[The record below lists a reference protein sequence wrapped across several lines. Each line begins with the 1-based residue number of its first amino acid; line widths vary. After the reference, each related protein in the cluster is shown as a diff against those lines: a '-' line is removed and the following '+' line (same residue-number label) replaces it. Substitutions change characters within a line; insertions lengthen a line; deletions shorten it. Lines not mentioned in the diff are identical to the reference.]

1 MLPVIQIIT
10 WGVGLIAAGCGAK
23 YVAQSWASSKLEQEE
38 AHTKS
43 LLRKLDRVKAV
54 ARDNIQ
60 AKKNDYSRKIKAH
73 QEKRNEQLKA
83 HIDFMNEQLK
93 ITTGYL
99 PELNQFQDFTF
110 ICVDSWMHVDLCQQ
124 EIDIVSQKISA
135 IVTTIGLIDAYIY
148 ELNKLSQRQG
158 RHAWREF
165 TAARELT
172 VTSDFVEKTKARI
185 DSTSKS
191 NHDEFKNELK
201 RLQSHRNAL
210 NKDANELHAE
220 RAALMKRKKAVDQQH
235 KANKKALDEKYKSCV
250 ENWSQIAK
258 KFESYYAFE
267 VSELK
272 YVNEWM
278 SSLSDGGTLRE
289 IIKVIGTTVNDSI
302 QSARENQRSIE
313 NERKRYASIVKNA
326 HDTKSYPETFA
337 NDKAQRDRLKRE
349 ADSVWKDLQERLNA
363 RSLLYAR
370 RDELRGYIDRIKP
383 LHPDAAIDSMCEM
396 LNSDREFN
404 SWLAFGIN
412 TSKKK
417 RENWERNQ
425 NRIEN
430 ATAN

>member
-1 MLPVIQIIT
+1 MVVPFIV

-38 AHTKS
+38 AHTQS
-43 LLRKLDRVKAV
+43 LIRKLDRAKAV
-54 ARDNIQ
+54 AHENIQ

-83 HIDFMNEQLK
+83 HIDFMNEQLE

-99 PELNQFQDFTF
+99 PKLYQFQDFTF

-124 EIDIVSQKISA
+124 EIDIASQKISA
-135 IVTTIGLIDAYIY
+135 IITTIGLIDAYIS
-148 ELNKLSQRQG
+148 ELNRLSQRQG

-172 VTSDFVEKTKARI
+172 VNNDFVDKTNARI

-191 NHDEFKNELK
+191 NHDEFKNELN

-210 NKDANELHAE
+210 RKEASKLRAE
-220 RAALMKRKKAVDQQH
+220 RADLIRRKKSLDRLH
-235 KANKKALDEKYKSCV
+235 SENKNALAEKHKSCV
-250 ENWSQIAK
+250 EHWRQIAA
-258 KFESYYAFE
+258 KFEAFYAFE

-272 YVNEWM
+272 YVKEW
-278 SSLSDGGTLRE
+278 LGGLKDGGTLPE
-289 IIKVIGTTVNDSI
+289 IIEVIG
-302 QSARENQRSIE
+302 SA
-313 NERKRYASIVKNA
+313 NEIVKRATEKFNNLNDEYQPYKHRVKTA
-326 HDTKSYPETFA
+326 RDSNDYPSTFA
-337 NDKAQRDRLKRE
+337 NDNAQRKRLAPMVTAAFEDKK
-349 ADSVWKDLQERLNA
+349 ALFNA
-363 RSLLYAR
+363 RSFLYTR
-370 RDELRGYIDRIKP
+370 RDELLGYIDHIKP
-383 LHPDAAIDSMCEM
+383 LHPDAAIDAICET

-404 SWLAFGIN
+404 AWLAFGIN
-412 TSKKK
+412 TRKQK
-417 RENWERNQ
+417 RLHWEKNQ